1 MVLLEKLYINTNGKY
16 LINMAG
22 CNCKNSAQAQQ
33 INDNRTTGVKI
44 THYTLKTLMFLLM
57 VVLLP
62 IINLFL
68 IYFMFK
74 TLVLNKEV
82 DIKPLLLAI
91 GKKFKERDE
100 DDYDDDIDYETL
112 TPEDVVMV
120 DVEDITGKKFS

>member
-1 MVLLEKLYINTNGKY
+1 
-16 LINMAG
+16 MAG

-33 INDNRTTGVKI
+33 INDNRTTGVKV
-44 THYTLKTLMFLLM
+44 THYALKTLAFLLM

-62 IINLFL
+62 VINLFL

-74 TLVLNKEV
+74 TLVLSKEV

-91 GKKFKERDE
+91 GKKFKDNSDE
-100 DDYDDDIDYETL
+100 DDIDYETL

-120 DVEDITGKKFS
+120 DVEDITGRHR

>member
-16 LINMAG
+16 LTNMAG

-33 INDNRTTGVKI
+33 INDNRTTGVKV
-44 THYTLKTLMFLLM
+44 THYALKTLAFLLM

-62 IINLFL
+62 VINLFL

-74 TLVLNKEV
+74 TLVLSKEV

-91 GKKFKERDE
+91 GKKFKDNSDE
-100 DDYDDDIDYETL
+100 DDDEDDIDYETL

-120 DVEDITGKKFS
+120 DVEDITGRHR

>member
-1 MVLLEKLYINTNGKY
+1 M
-16 LINMAG
+16 G

-44 THYTLKTLMFLLM
+44 AHYTLKTFAFLLM
-57 VVLLP
+57 IVLLP
-62 IINLFL
+62 LINLFL

-74 TLVLNKEV
+74 TLVLSKEV

-91 GKKFKERDE
+91 GKKFKDKDDDDE
-100 DDYDDDIDYETL
+100 DEIDYETL

-120 DVEDITGKKFS
+120 DVEDITGRHRPQ